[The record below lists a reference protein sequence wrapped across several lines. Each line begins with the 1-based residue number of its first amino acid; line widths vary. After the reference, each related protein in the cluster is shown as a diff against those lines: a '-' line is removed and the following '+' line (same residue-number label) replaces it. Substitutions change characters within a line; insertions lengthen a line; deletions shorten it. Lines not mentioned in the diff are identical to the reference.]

1 VNIVIV
7 WNSIKKQDGSPAIRY
22 PSGHFPPRT
31 EKKVLFGKAPEIQ
44 MAGLPV
50 FGKIEVLRKKIKSP
64 ESFYC
69 RETLM

>member
-31 EKKVLFGKAPEIQ
+31 EKKVLCGKAPEIQ

-50 FGKIEVLRKKIKSP
+50 SGEIAVLLKKIKFP
-64 ESFYC
+64 ESFYF
-69 RETLM
+69 RETLI